1 VLQPI
6 SVAPALKGDIGRF
19 QLFAFGFGSIIGS
32 SWCVLAGSWIASAG
46 PGGAVIGFAL
56 GGIVVACIGACYAEL
71 TSRIPVTGGEFTFVL
86 HVFGRGLAFY
96 VGWFIAFAWI
106 LVTIFEGLAI
116 AWLFER
122 LNTGV
127 SDVVLYN
134 AVGTS
139 VTRNQLIIG
148 CIGAPAIALLNY
160 LGGQVLARF
169 HSLLTYIFITVALA
183 MVALMLSHGA
193 PANLTPL
200 LPAQNP
206 VWWEGAASIF
216 ANCAFLLC
224 GFQAVSQVVEEKS
237 ARLPFST
244 LFRILVLTV
253 VAASGFYCVVV
264 IGTAIMMPWPS
275 LPPHSLAFVEAARLL
290 PASRVLVPLVLVIA
304 ILSLLKTW
312 NGCFLMASRT
322 LIALTREGLMP
333 AWMNKW
339 HGRSGVPAPIVLVI
353 FVINV
358 AGLTLG
364 RGAVGML
371 VDAITI
377 SLVFGYAIC
386 CIGLPVLR
394 RREGARTDVVTAP
407 NSVVLVGV
415 IGAVVMAIMAVV
427 MPLVAAGGFP
437 PVFWVFPVWA
447 AIGTVVLLAIRGGAN
462 TVREHS

>member
-1 VLQPI
+1 M
-6 SVAPALKGDIGRF
+6 AETPALKGNIGRF

-71 TSRIPVTGGEFTFVL
+71 TSRLPVTGGEFTFVL

-122 LNTGV
+122 LDTGV
-127 SDVVLYN
+127 PDVALYTI
-134 AVGTS
+134 GDTT
-139 VTRNQLIIG
+139 VTRNALLIG
-148 CIGAPAIALLNY
+148 GALAPAIALLNWR
-160 LGGQVLARF
+160 GGQVLARF
-169 HSLLTYIFITVALA
+169 HSLFTYIFITGALV
-183 MVALMLSHGA
+183 MVTLMLGHGA
-193 PANLTPL
+193 PTNWVPF

-206 VWWEGAASIF
+206 VWWEGAAAIF

-264 IGTAIMMPWPS
+264 LGTAIMMPWGS
-275 LPPHSLAFVEAARLL
+275 LPAHSLAFVESARLL
-290 PASRVLVPLVLVIA
+290 PGGTVLVPLVLVIA

-312 NGCFLMASRT
+312 NGCVLMASRT
-322 LIALTREGLMP
+322 LIALMREGLMP

-339 HGRSGVPAPIVLVI
+339 HGRSGVPAPVILVI
-353 FVINV
+353 LAMNV
-358 AGLTLG
+358 AGLPLG

-394 RREGARTDVVTAP
+394 KRQGARADVVAAP
-407 NSVVLVGV
+407 NWAVVAGV
-415 IGAVVMAIMAVV
+415 IGAVVMAVLAVV

-437 PVFWVFPVWA
+437 PVFWIFPAWT
-447 AIGTVVLLAIRGGAN
+447 AIGTVVLLAMRK
-462 TVREHS
+462 TKRELA

>member
-1 VLQPI
+1 MTDT
-6 SVAPALKGDIGRF
+6 SAPALKGNIGRF

-71 TSRIPVTGGEFTFVL
+71 TSRLPVTGGEFTFVL

-106 LVTIFEGLAI
+106 MVTIFEGLAI

-122 LNTGV
+122 LNTGMP
-127 SDVVLYN
+127 DVALYN
-134 AVGTS
+134 AAGTT

-160 LGGQVLARF
+160 RGGQVLARF
-169 HSLLTYIFITVALA
+169 HSLLTYTFIGVALT
-183 MVALMLSHGA
+183 MVALLLSQGA
-193 PANLTPL
+193 PANLAPL
-200 LPAQNP
+200 LPAHGP
-206 VWWEGAASIF
+206 VWWEGAAAIF

-237 ARLPFST
+237 AHLPFST

-253 VAASGFYCVVV
+253 VAAAGFYCVMVL
-264 IGTAIMMPWPS
+264 GTAIMMPWLS
-275 LPPHSLAFVEAARLL
+275 LPPNSLAFVEVSRLL
-290 PASRVLVPLVLVIA
+290 PGGQVLVPLVLLVA

-353 FVINV
+353 FAINV

-377 SLVFGYAIC
+377 ALVFGYAIC

-394 RREGARTDVVTAP
+394 KRQGARADVVAAP
-407 NSVVLVGV
+407 NSAVVVGV
-415 IGAVVMAIMAVV
+415 IGAVVMAVLAVV
-427 MPLVAAGGFP
+427 MPMVAAGGWP
-437 PVFWVFPVWA
+437 PVFWIFPAWT
-447 AIGTVVLLAIRGGAN
+447 AIGTGMLLAMRR
-462 TVREHS
+462 T

>member
-1 VLQPI
+1 VTDT
-6 SVAPALKGDIGRF
+6 SAPALKGNIGRF

-46 PGGAVIGFAL
+46 PGGAVIGFVL

-71 TSRIPVTGGEFTFVL
+71 TSRLPMTGGEFTFVL

-127 SDVVLYN
+127 PDVGLYTI
-134 AVGTS
+134 GDTT
-139 VTRNQLIIG
+139 VTRNQLLIG
-148 CIGAPAIALLNY
+148 GMVAPAIALLNWR
-160 LGGQVLARF
+160 GGQVLARF
-169 HSLLTYIFITVALA
+169 HSLLTYTFISVALT
-183 MVALMLSHGA
+183 MVAFMLSHGA
-193 PANLTPL
+193 PANWAPL
-200 LPAQNP
+200 MPAQNP
-206 VWWEGAASIF
+206 AWWEGAASIF

-264 IGTAIMMPWPS
+264 LGTAIMMPWQN
-275 LPPHSLAFVEAARLL
+275 LPPHSLAFVESARLL
-290 PASRVLVPLVLVIA
+290 PGGTVLVPLVLVIA

-322 LIALTREGLMP
+322 LIALSREGLMP
-333 AWMNKW
+333 GWMNKW

-353 FVINV
+353 LALNV
-358 AGLTLG
+358 AGLPLG

-394 RREGARTDVVTAP
+394 KRQGMRADVVVAQ
-407 NSVVLVGV
+407 NVVVAIGV
-415 IGAVVMAIMAVV
+415 IGAVVMAVLAVV
-427 MPLVAAGGFP
+427 MPLVAAGGWP
-437 PVFWVFPVWA
+437 PVFWIFPAWT
-447 AIGTVVLLAIRGGAN
+447 AIGTVVLLVMRR
-462 TVREHS
+462 T

>member
-1 VLQPI
+1 MTDT
-6 SVAPALKGDIGRF
+6 SAPALKGNIGRF

-71 TSRIPVTGGEFTFVL
+71 TSRLPVTGGEFTFVL

-127 SDVVLYN
+127 PDVALYTIG
-134 AVGTS
+134 GTT
-139 VTRNQLIIG
+139 VTRNALLIG
-148 CIGAPAIALLNY
+148 GVVAPAIAFLNWR
-160 LGGQVLARF
+160 GGQVLARF
-169 HSLLTYIFITVALA
+169 HSLLTYIFIGVALA
-183 MVALMLSHGA
+183 MVALLLGHGA
-193 PANLTPL
+193 PANLAPL

-206 VWWEGAASIF
+206 VWWEGAAAIF

-264 IGTAIMMPWPS
+264 LGTAIMMPWPS
-275 LPPHSLAFVEAARLL
+275 LPPHSLAFVEVSRLL
-290 PASRVLVPLVLVIA
+290 PGSDILVPLVLVIA

-312 NGCFLMASRT
+312 NGCVLMASRT
-322 LIALTREGLMP
+322 LIALQREGMMP

-339 HGRSGVPAPIVLVI
+339 HGRTGVPGPIILVI
-353 FVINV
+353 LAINI
-358 AGLTLG
+358 AGLPLG

-394 RREGARTDVVTAP
+394 KRQGARADVVAAP
-407 NSVVLVGV
+407 NSAVVVGV
-415 IGAVVMAIMAVV
+415 IGAVVMAVLAVV
-427 MPLVAAGGFP
+427 MPLVAAGGWP
-437 PVFWVFPVWA
+437 PVFWIFPAWA
-447 AIGTVVLLAIRGGAN
+447 AIGSVVLLAMRR
-462 TVREHS
+462 T

>member
-1 VLQPI
+1 M
-6 SVAPALKGDIGRF
+6 SESAPALRGNIGRF

-32 SWCVLAGSWIASAG
+32 SWCVLAGSWIGSAG
-46 PGGAVIGFAL
+46 PGGAFIGFAL

-71 TSRIPVTGGEFTFVL
+71 TSRLPVTGGEFTFVL
-86 HVFGRGLAFY
+86 NIFGRGLAFY

-127 SDVVLYN
+127 PDVALYT
-134 AVGTS
+134 VGDTT
-139 VTRNQLIIG
+139 VTRNALLIG
-148 CIGAPAIALLNY
+148 GTVAPAIAFLNWR
-160 LGGQVLARF
+160 GGQLLARF
-169 HSLLTYIFITVALA
+169 HSLLTYTFIAVALA
-183 MVALMLSHGA
+183 MVMLMLGHGA
-193 PANLTPL
+193 PANWVPL

-206 VWWEGAASIF
+206 VWWEGAAAIF

-264 IGTAIMMPWPS
+264 LGTAIMMPWQT
-275 LPPHSLAFVEAARLL
+275 LPPHSLAFVESARLL
-290 PASRVLVPLVLVIA
+290 PGGNVLVPLVLVIA

-312 NGCFLMASRT
+312 NGCVLMASRT
-322 LIALTREGLMP
+322 LIALQREGLMP
-333 AWMNKW
+333 QWMNKW
-339 HGRSGVPAPIVLVI
+339 HGRSGVPGPIILVI
-353 FVINV
+353 LAMNV
-358 AGLTLG
+358 AGLPLG

-394 RREGARTDVVTAP
+394 KRQGARADVVAASNP
-407 NSVVLVGV
+407 VVVIGV
-415 IGAVVMAIMAVV
+415 VGAVVMAVLAVV
-427 MPLVAAGGFP
+427 MPLVQAGGWP
-437 PVFWVFPVWA
+437 PVFWIFPAWT
-447 AIGTVVLLAIRGGAN
+447 AIGTLVLLAIKKAN
-462 TVREHS
+462 REV

>member
-1 VLQPI
+1 MTDTA
-6 SVAPALKGDIGRF
+6 APALTGTLGRF

-46 PGGAVIGFAL
+46 PGGAFIGFAL

-71 TSRIPVTGGEFTFVL
+71 TSRLPVTGGEFTFVL

-127 SDVVLYN
+127 PDVALYTI
-134 AVGTS
+134 GDTT
-139 VTRNQLIIG
+139 VTRNALLIG
-148 CIGAPAIALLNY
+148 GLVAPAIALLNWR
-160 LGGQVLARF
+160 GGQVLARF
-169 HSLLTYIFITVALA
+169 HSLLTYTFISVALT
-183 MVALMLSHGA
+183 MVVLMLGHGA
-193 PANLTPL
+193 TANWTPL
-200 LPAQNP
+200 LPAANP
-206 VWWEGAASIF
+206 VWWEGAAAIF

-224 GFQAVSQVVEEKS
+224 GFQAVSQVVEEMS

-264 IGTAIMMPWPS
+264 LGTAIMMPWRS

-290 PASRVLVPLVLVIA
+290 PFGNILVPLVLVVA

-312 NGCFLMASRT
+312 NGCVLMASRT
-322 LIALTREGLMP
+322 LIALQREGLMP
-333 AWMNKW
+333 GWMNKW
-339 HGRSGVPAPIVLVI
+339 HGRTGVPGPIILVI
-353 FVINV
+353 LVMNV
-358 AGLTLG
+358 AGLPLG

-394 RREGARTDVVTAP
+394 RRQGARADVVAAP
-407 NSVVLVGV
+407 NAAVVVGV
-415 IGAVVMAIMAVV
+415 IGAVVMAVLAVV
-427 MPLVAAGGFP
+427 MPLVAAGGWP
-437 PVFWVFPVWA
+437 PVFWIFPAWT
-447 AIGTVVLLAIRGGAN
+447 AIGTIVLLAMRR
-462 TVREHS
+462 T

>member
-1 VLQPI
+1 
-6 SVAPALKGDIGRF
+6 
-19 QLFAFGFGSIIGS
+19 
-32 SWCVLAGSWIASAG
+32 
-46 PGGAVIGFAL
+46 
-56 GGIVVACIGACYAEL
+56 
-71 TSRIPVTGGEFTFVL
+71 
-86 HVFGRGLAFY
+86 
-96 VGWFIAFAWI
+96 
-106 LVTIFEGLAI
+106 LV
-116 AWLFER
+116 
-122 LNTGV
+122 
-127 SDVVLYN
+127 
-134 AVGTS
+134 
-139 VTRNQLIIG
+139 IG

-160 LGGQVLARF
+160 RGGQVLARF
-169 HSLLTYIFITVALA
+169 HSLLTYIFISVALA
-183 MVALMLSHGA
+183 MVALLLSHGA
-193 PANLTPL
+193 TANLVPL

-206 VWWEGAASIF
+206 VWWEGAAGIF

-264 IGTAIMMPWPS
+264 VGTAVMMPWPS
-275 LPPHSLAFVEAARLL
+275 LPPHSLAFVEVSRLL
-290 PASRVLVPLVLVIA
+290 PAGQVLVPLVLVIA

-339 HGRSGVPAPIVLVI
+339 HGRSGVPAPVVLVI

-358 AGLTLG
+358 AGLALG

-386 CIGLPVLR
+386 CIGLPLLR
-394 RREGARTDVVTAP
+394 KRQGARADVVVAP
-407 NSVVLVGV
+407 NLAVVVGV
-415 IGAVVMAIMAVV
+415 IGAVAMAVLAVV

-437 PVFWVFPVWA
+437 PVFWIFPAWT
-447 AIGTVVLLAIRGGAN
+447 AIGTVVVLAMRR
-462 TVREHS
+462 T

>member
-1 VLQPI
+1 MTDT
-6 SVAPALKGDIGRF
+6 SAPALKGNIGRF

-32 SWCVLAGSWIASAG
+32 SWCVLAGSWIAQAG
-46 PGGAVIGFAL
+46 PGGAFIGFAL

-71 TSRIPVTGGEFTFVL
+71 TSRLPVTGGEFTFAL

-127 SDVVLYN
+127 PDVALY
-134 AVGTS
+134 AIGDTT
-139 VTRNQLIIG
+139 VTRNQLLIG
-148 CIGAPAIALLNY
+148 GMVAPVIALLNWR
-160 LGGQVLARF
+160 GGQVLARF
-169 HSLLTYIFITVALA
+169 HSLLTYIFISVALA
-183 MVALMLSHGA
+183 MVVMMLGDGA
-193 PANLTPL
+193 PANWAPL
-200 LPAQNP
+200 LPARNP
-206 VWWEGAASIF
+206 VWWEGAAAIF

-237 ARLPFST
+237 AHMPFST

-253 VAASGFYCVVV
+253 VAASGFYCVV
-264 IGTAIMMPWPS
+264 ILGTAIMMPWQS
-275 LPPHSLAFVEAARLL
+275 LPPHSLAFVEVTRLL
-290 PASRVLVPLVLVIA
+290 PGGQVLVPLVLVIA

-322 LIALTREGLMP
+322 LIALSREGLMP
-333 AWMNKW
+333 GWMNKW

-353 FVINV
+353 LALNV
-358 AGLTLG
+358 AGLPLG

-394 RREGARTDVVTAP
+394 KRQGMRADVVAAP
-407 NSVVLVGV
+407 NLVVAVGV
-415 IGAVVMAIMAVV
+415 IGAVVMAVLAVV
-427 MPLVAAGGFP
+427 MPLVAAGGWP
-437 PVFWVFPVWA
+437 PVFWIFPAWT
-447 AIGTVVLLAIRGGAN
+447 AIGTVVLLALRR
-462 TVREHS
+462 T

>member
-1 VLQPI
+1 VTDT
-6 SVAPALKGDIGRF
+6 SAPALKGNIGRF

-71 TSRIPVTGGEFTFVL
+71 TSRLPVTGGEFTFVL

-127 SDVVLYN
+127 PDVSLYN
-134 AVGTS
+134 AAGTT

-160 LGGQVLARF
+160 RGGQALARF
-169 HSLLTYIFITVALA
+169 HSLLTYTFIGVALV
-183 MVALMLSHGA
+183 MVALLLGHGA
-193 PANLTPL
+193 PANLAPL
-200 LPAQNP
+200 LPAQSP
-206 VWWEGAASIF
+206 VWWEGAAAIF

-253 VAASGFYCVVV
+253 VTAAGFYCVVV
-264 IGTAIMMPWPS
+264 LGTAIMMPWPS
-275 LPPHSLAFVEAARLL
+275 LPPHSLAFVEVSRLL
-290 PASRVLVPLVLVIA
+290 PGGQVLVPLVLLIA

-353 FVINV
+353 FAINV

-394 RREGARTDVVTAP
+394 RRQGVRADVVVAP
-407 NSVVLVGV
+407 NSAVVVGV
-415 IGAVVMAIMAVV
+415 IGAVVMAVLAVV
-427 MPLVAAGGFP
+427 MPLVAAGGWP
-437 PVFWVFPVWA
+437 PVFWIFPAWT
-447 AIGTVVLLAIRGGAN
+447 AIGTVVLLAMRR
-462 TVREHS
+462 T

>member
-1 VLQPI
+1 
-6 SVAPALKGDIGRF
+6 
-19 QLFAFGFGSIIGS
+19 
-32 SWCVLAGSWIASAG
+32 
-46 PGGAVIGFAL
+46 
-56 GGIVVACIGACYAEL
+56 
-71 TSRIPVTGGEFTFVL
+71 
-86 HVFGRGLAFY
+86 
-96 VGWFIAFAWI
+96 
-106 LVTIFEGLAI
+106 
-116 AWLFER
+116 
-122 LNTGV
+122 
-127 SDVVLYN
+127 
-134 AVGTS
+134 
-139 VTRNQLIIG
+139 
-148 CIGAPAIALLNY
+148 
-160 LGGQVLARF
+160 
-169 HSLLTYIFITVALA
+169 
-183 MVALMLSHGA
+183 
-193 PANLTPL
+193 
-200 LPAQNP
+200 
-206 VWWEGAASIF
+206 
-216 ANCAFLLC
+216 
-224 GFQAVSQVVEEKS
+224 
-237 ARLPFST
+237 
-244 LFRILVLTV
+244 
-253 VAASGFYCVVV
+253 
-264 IGTAIMMPWPS
+264 
-275 LPPHSLAFVEAARLL
+275 
-290 PASRVLVPLVLVIA
+290 VIA

-394 RREGARTDVVTAP
+394 RREAARTDVVTAP
-407 NSVVLVGV
+407 NFVVLVGV

-447 AIGTVVLLAIRGGAN
+447 AIGTVVLLAIRGSAN

>member
-1 VLQPI
+1 MTDTA
-6 SVAPALKGDIGRF
+6 APALKGNIGRF

-46 PGGAVIGFAL
+46 PGGAFIGFAL

-71 TSRIPVTGGEFTFVL
+71 TSRLPVTGGEFTFVL

-127 SDVVLYN
+127 PDVALYTI
-134 AVGTS
+134 GDTT
-139 VTRNQLIIG
+139 VTRNALLIG
-148 CIGAPAIALLNY
+148 GMVAPAIALLNWR
-160 LGGQVLARF
+160 GGQVLARF
-169 HSLLTYIFITVALA
+169 HSLLTYTFISVALT
-183 MVALMLSHGA
+183 MVVLMLGHGA
-193 PANLTPL
+193 TANWTPL
-200 LPAQNP
+200 LPAANP
-206 VWWEGAASIF
+206 VWWEGAAAIF

-264 IGTAIMMPWPS
+264 LGTAIMMPWRS

-290 PASRVLVPLVLVIA
+290 PFGNILVPLVLVVA

-312 NGCFLMASRT
+312 NGCVLMASRT
-322 LIALTREGLMP
+322 LIALQREGLMP
-333 AWMNKW
+333 GWMNKW
-339 HGRSGVPAPIVLVI
+339 HGRTGVPGPIILVI
-353 FVINV
+353 LVMNV
-358 AGLTLG
+358 AGLPLG

-394 RREGARTDVVTAP
+394 RRQGARADVVAAP
-407 NSVVLVGV
+407 NAAVVVGV
-415 IGAVVMAIMAVV
+415 IGAVVMAVLAVV
-427 MPLVAAGGFP
+427 MPLVAAGGWP
-437 PVFWVFPVWA
+437 PVFWIFPAWT
-447 AIGTVVLLAIRGGAN
+447 AIGTIVLLAMRR
-462 TVREHS
+462 T

>member
-1 VLQPI
+1 VTD
-6 SVAPALKGDIGRF
+6 APALKGNIGRF

-71 TSRIPVTGGEFTFVL
+71 TSRLPVTGGEFTFVL

-127 SDVVLYN
+127 PDVALYD
-134 AVGTS
+134 AVGTT

-160 LGGQVLARF
+160 RGGQVLARF
-169 HSLLTYIFITVALA
+169 HSLFTYIFISGALA
-183 MVALMLSHGA
+183 MVALMLGHGA
-193 PANLTPL
+193 PANLAPL

-206 VWWEGAASIF
+206 VWWEGAAAIF

-253 VAASGFYCVVV
+253 VAAAGFYCVVV
-264 IGTAIMMPWPS
+264 IGTAVMMPWRS
-275 LPPHSLAFVEAARLL
+275 LPPHSLAFVEVTRLL
-290 PASRVLVPLVLVIA
+290 PGGQVLVPLVLLIA

-358 AGLTLG
+358 AGLGLG

-394 RREGARTDVVTAP
+394 KRQGLRADVVAAP
-407 NSVVLVGV
+407 DWAVVAGV
-415 IGAVVMAIMAVV
+415 VGAVVMAILAVV

-437 PVFWVFPVWA
+437 PVFWIFPAWT
-447 AIGTVVLLAIRGGAN
+447 AIGTVVLLAMRK
-462 TVREHS
+462 TREGLS

>member
-1 VLQPI
+1 MTDTA
-6 SVAPALKGDIGRF
+6 APALTGTLGRF

-46 PGGAVIGFAL
+46 PGGAFIGFAL

-71 TSRIPVTGGEFTFVL
+71 TSRLPVTGGEFTFVL

-127 SDVVLYN
+127 PDVALYTI
-134 AVGTS
+134 GDTT
-139 VTRNQLIIG
+139 VTRNALLIG
-148 CIGAPAIALLNY
+148 GLVAPAIALLNWR
-160 LGGQVLARF
+160 GGQVLARF
-169 HSLLTYIFITVALA
+169 HSLLTYTFISVALT
-183 MVALMLSHGA
+183 MVVLMLGHGA
-193 PANLTPL
+193 TANWTPL
-200 LPAQNP
+200 LPAANP
-206 VWWEGAASIF
+206 VWWEGAAAIF

-264 IGTAIMMPWPS
+264 LGTAIMMPWRS

-290 PASRVLVPLVLVIA
+290 PFGNILVPLVLVVA

-312 NGCFLMASRT
+312 NGCVLMASRT
-322 LIALTREGLMP
+322 LIALQREGLMP
-333 AWMNKW
+333 GWMNKW
-339 HGRSGVPAPIVLVI
+339 HGRTGVPGPIILVI
-353 FVINV
+353 LVMNV
-358 AGLTLG
+358 AGLPLG

-394 RREGARTDVVTAP
+394 RRQGARADVVAAP
-407 NSVVLVGV
+407 NAAVVVGV
-415 IGAVVMAIMAVV
+415 IGAVVMAVLAVV
-427 MPLVAAGGFP
+427 MPLVAAGGWP
-437 PVFWVFPVWA
+437 PVFWIFPAWT
-447 AIGTVVLLAIRGGAN
+447 AIGTIVLLAMRR
-462 TVREHS
+462 T

>member
-1 VLQPI
+1 M
-6 SVAPALKGDIGRF
+6 SESAPALRGNIGRF

-32 SWCVLAGSWIASAG
+32 SWCVLAGSWIGSAG
-46 PGGAVIGFAL
+46 PGGAFIGFAL

-71 TSRIPVTGGEFTFVL
+71 TSRLPVTGGEFTFVL
-86 HVFGRGLAFY
+86 NIFGRGLAFY

-127 SDVVLYN
+127 PDVALYR
-134 AVGTS
+134 VGDTT
-139 VTRNQLIIG
+139 VTRNALLIG
-148 CIGAPAIALLNY
+148 GAVAPAIAFLNWR
-160 LGGQVLARF
+160 GGTLLARF
-169 HSLLTYIFITVALA
+169 HSLLTYTFIAVALT
-183 MVALMLSHGA
+183 MVVLMLGHGA
-193 PANLTPL
+193 PANWVPL

-206 VWWEGAASIF
+206 VWWEGAAAIF

-237 ARLPFST
+237 ARLPFSA

-264 IGTAIMMPWPS
+264 LGTAIMMPWQT
-275 LPPHSLAFVEAARLL
+275 LPPHSLAFVESARLL
-290 PASRVLVPLVLVIA
+290 PGGNVLVPLVLVIA

-312 NGCFLMASRT
+312 NGCVLMASRT
-322 LIALTREGLMP
+322 LIALQREGLMP
-333 AWMNKW
+333 QWMNKW
-339 HGRSGVPAPIVLVI
+339 HGRSGVPGPIILVI
-353 FVINV
+353 LAMNV
-358 AGLTLG
+358 AGLPLG

-394 RREGARTDVVTAP
+394 KRQGMRADVVAAP
-407 NSVVLVGV
+407 NGVVVIGV
-415 IGAVVMAIMAVV
+415 AGAVVMAVLAVA
-427 MPLVAAGGFP
+427 MPLVAAGGWP
-437 PVFWVFPVWA
+437 PVFWIFPAWT
-447 AIGTVVLLAIRGGAN
+447 AIGTIVLLAIRKTN
-462 TVREHS
+462 REAL